1 MKNKTLAKIC
11 GVIGIVWGTV
21 AILAPVLIVILR
33 RPRQPQHYEA
43 VIVLGI
49 INLFVIALGIKAF
62 HYYRGDARVK
72 RWVPKL
78 FLASGGL
85 IVLFYFSRMI
95 MEWKWLETLLFSWEW
110 ASDLYALSYLL
121 LPWLA
126 GVLFIVSGVFYLRAL
141 TNFDR

>member
-95 MEWKWLETLLFSWEW
+95 MEWRWLEALLFSWEW
-110 ASDLYALSYLL
+110 ASDFYALSYLL

>member
-1 MKNKTLAKIC
+1 MKNKTLAKVC
-11 GVIGIVWGTV
+11 GVVGIVWGTV

-49 INLFVIALGIKAF
+49 INLLVIALGIKALR
-62 HYYRGDARVK
+62 YYSGDARVK

-85 IVLFYFSRMI
+85 IVLFYFSRII
-95 MEWKWLETLLFSWEW
+95 MEWKALETLVFSWEW
-110 ASDLYALSYLL
+110 ASDIYAISYLL

>member
-1 MKNKTLAKIC
+1 MKNKTLAQVC
-11 GVIGIVWGTV
+11 GVVGIVWGTV

-43 VIVLGI
+43 VIILGI
-49 INLFVIALGIKAF
+49 INLLVIALGIKALR
-62 HYYRGDARVK
+62 YYSGDARVK

-85 IVLFYFSRMI
+85 IVLFYLSRML
-95 MEWKWLETLLFSWEW
+95 MEWKGLETLLFSWEW

>member
-11 GVIGIVWGTV
+11 GVVGIVCGTV
-21 AILAPVLIVILR
+21 AILALVLIVILR

-49 INLFVIALGIKAF
+49 INLLVIALGIKAF
-62 HYYRGDARVK
+62 HYYSGDTRVK

-85 IVLFYFSRMI
+85 IVLFYFSRII
-95 MEWKWLETLLFSWEW
+95 MEWKGLETLLFNWEW

-121 LPWLA
+121 IPWLA

>member
-11 GVIGIVWGTV
+11 GVVGIVWGTL

-33 RPRQPQHYEA
+33 RPQQPQHYET

-49 INLFVIALGIKAF
+49 INLLVIALGIKALR
-62 HYYRGDARVK
+62 YYRGDARVK

>member
-11 GVIGIVWGTV
+11 GVVGIVWGTV

-49 INLFVIALGIKAF
+49 INLLVIALGIKAF

-78 FLASGGL
+78 FVASGGL
-85 IVLFYFSRMI
+85 IVLFYFSRII
-95 MEWKWLETLLFSWEW
+95 MEWRWLETLIFSWEW
-110 ASDLYALSYLL
+110 ASDLYAISYLL

-126 GVLFIVSGVFYLRAL
+126 GVLFIVSGVFYFRAL

>member
-11 GVIGIVWGTV
+11 GVVGIVCGTV

-49 INLFVIALGIKAF
+49 INLLVIALGIKAF
-62 HYYRGDARVK
+62 HYYSGDTRVK

-78 FLASGGL
+78 FLASRGL
-85 IVLFYFSRMI
+85 IVLFYFSRII
-95 MEWKWLETLLFSWEW
+95 MEWKGLETLLFNWEW

>member
-78 FLASGGL
+78 FLSSGGL

-95 MEWKWLETLLFSWEW
+95 MEWKGLETLLFSWEW

>member
-11 GVIGIVWGTV
+11 GVVGIVWGTV
-21 AILAPVLIVILR
+21 ATLAPVLIVILR

-49 INLFVIALGIKAF
+49 INLLVIALGIKAF

-78 FLASGGL
+78 FVASGGL
-85 IVLFYFSRMI
+85 IVLFYFSRII
-95 MEWKWLETLLFSWEW
+95 MEWRWLETLIFSWEW
-110 ASDLYALSYLL
+110 ASDLYAISYLL

>member
-1 MKNKTLAKIC
+1 MKNKTLAQVC
-11 GVIGIVWGTV
+11 GVVGIVWGTM

-33 RPRQPQHYEA
+33 RPRQPQPYEA
-43 VIVLGI
+43 VIILGI
-49 INLFVIALGIKAF
+49 INLLVIALGVKALR
-62 HYYRGDARVK
+62 YYRGDARVK

-78 FLASGGL
+78 FLSSGGL

-95 MEWKWLETLLFSWEW
+95 MEWKGLETLLFSWEW

-126 GVLFIVSGVFYLRAL
+126 GVLFIVSSVFYLRAL

>member
-1 MKNKTLAKIC
+1 M
-11 GVIGIVWGTV
+11 

-33 RPRQPQHYEA
+33 RPRQPQPYEA

-49 INLFVIALGIKAF
+49 INLLVIALGIKALR
-62 HYYRGDARVK
+62 YYRGDTRVK

-85 IVLFYFSRMI
+85 IVLFYFSRII
-95 MEWKWLETLLFSWEW
+95 MEWKGLETVIFSWEW

-126 GVLFIVSGVFYLRAL
+126 GVLFIVSGVNYLRTL

>member
-49 INLFVIALGIKAF
+49 INIFVIALGIKAF
-62 HYYRGDARVK
+62 HYYILDSRVK
-72 RWVPKL
+72 RCVQKI
-78 FLASGGL
+78 FLA
-85 IVLFYFSRMI
+85 
-95 MEWKWLETLLFSWEW
+95 
-110 ASDLYALSYLL
+110 
-121 LPWLA
+121 
-126 GVLFIVSGVFYLRAL
+126 
-141 TNFDR
+141 

>member
-1 MKNKTLAKIC
+1 MKNKTLAQVC
-11 GVIGIVWGTV
+11 GVVGIVWGTL

-33 RPRQPQHYEA
+33 RPRQPQPYEA

-49 INLFVIALGIKAF
+49 INLLVIALGIKALR
-62 HYYRGDARVK
+62 YYRGDTRVK

-85 IVLFYFSRMI
+85 IVLFYFSRII
-95 MEWKWLETLLFSWEW
+95 MEWKGLETLIFSWEW

-126 GVLFIVSGVFYLRAL
+126 GVLFIVSGVFYFRAL

>member
-11 GVIGIVWGTV
+11 GVVGIVWGTL

-33 RPRQPQHYEA
+33 RPRQSQHYEA

-49 INLFVIALGIKAF
+49 INLLVIALGIKAF

-85 IVLFYFSRMI
+85 IVLFYFSRII
-95 MEWKWLETLLFSWEW
+95 MEWKWLETLL
-110 ASDLYALSYLL
+110 
-121 LPWLA
+121 LA
-126 GVLFIVSGVFYLRAL
+126 GSGRVIFMRSVIYCYPG
-141 TNFDR
+141 

>member
-1 MKNKTLAKIC
+1 MKNKTLAQVC
-11 GVIGIVWGTV
+11 GVVGIVWGV
-21 AILAPVLIVILR
+21 IAILAPVLIVILR
-33 RPRQPQHYEA
+33 RPRQPQPYEA
-43 VIVLGI
+43 VIILGI
-49 INLFVIALGIKAF
+49 INLLVIALGIKALR
-62 HYYRGDARVK
+62 YYSGDARVK

-85 IVLFYFSRMI
+85 IVLFYLSRMI
-95 MEWKWLETLLFSWEW
+95 MEWKGLETLLFSWEW

>member
-1 MKNKTLAKIC
+1 MKNKTLAQVC
-11 GVIGIVWGTV
+11 GVVGIVWGV
-21 AILAPVLIVILR
+21 IAILAPVLIVILR
-33 RPRQPQHYEA
+33 RPRQPQPYEA
-43 VIVLGI
+43 VIILGI
-49 INLFVIALGIKAF
+49 INLLVIALGVKALR
-62 HYYRGDARVK
+62 YYKEDERVK

-85 IVLFYFSRMI
+85 IVLFYFSRII
-95 MEWKWLETLLFSWEW
+95 MEWKALETLVFSWEW
-110 ASDLYALSYLL
+110 ASDFYALSYLL

>member
-11 GVIGIVWGTV
+11 GVVGIVWGTV

-49 INLFVIALGIKAF
+49 INLLVIALGVKALR
-62 HYYRGDARVK
+62 YYSGDVRIK

-85 IVLFYFSRMI
+85 IVLFYFSRII
-95 MEWKWLETLLFSWEW
+95 MEWKFLETLVFSWEW
-110 ASDLYALSYLL
+110 ASDIYALSYLL
-121 LPWLA
+121 FPWLA
-126 GVLFIVSGVFYLRAL
+126 GVLFIVSGVSYLRAL

>member
-1 MKNKTLAKIC
+1 MKNKTLAQVC
-11 GVIGIVWGTV
+11 GVVGIVWGV
-21 AILAPVLIVILR
+21 IAILAPVLIVILR

-121 LPWLA
+121 IPWLA

>member
-21 AILAPVLIVILR
+21 AILAPLLIVILR

>member
-1 MKNKTLAKIC
+1 MKNKTLAQVC
-11 GVIGIVWGTV
+11 GVVGIVWGTV

-49 INLFVIALGIKAF
+49 INLLVIALGIKAF

-121 LPWLA
+121 IPWLA